1 MGNWGQIFPFSHILI
16 GNWENWKYQLMS
28 QTHISSS
35 NLLNHASQLRSQ
47 LKPQIYGSDLR
58 HNLRSQSHISDL
70 SRIFPFSNFPVEN
83 WENWT
88 IRPDFPNFQ
97 FSHVKFSNGKIGKL
111 ENGKITLLDQRSFHY
126 VILYYFYM
134 FTSLDHP
141 EYLSGV

>member
-1 MGNWGQIFPFSHILI
+1 MGKWGQIFSFSHILI

-97 FSHVKFSNGKIGKL
+97 FSHVKFSNRKIGKW
-111 ENGKITLLDQRSFHY
+111 ENY
-126 VILYYFYM
+126 VIGPEVL
-134 FTSLDHP
+134 SLCHFILFLHVYVIGP
-141 EYLSGV
+141 P

>member
-1 MGNWGQIFPFSHILI
+1 MGILESQKIRPYFQIFPFFHVPIFSFSHVKLWENGKMGKWGQIFPFSHILI

-97 FSHVKFSNGKIGKL
+97 FSHVKFSNGMG
-111 ENGKITLLDQRSFHY
+111 
-126 VILYYFYM
+126 
-134 FTSLDHP
+134 
-141 EYLSGV
+141 